1 MRRTARCG
9 GARALSRGAVTTAD
23 QPLIL
28 IVDDDYDFL
37 EINRMILE
45 RAGYRVVTAAEPQQA
60 LTKMA
65 KEKPD
70 LVISDLMMTALDS
83 GFSFARSIKE
93 DPRFAGVPVILSTS
107 VSSAMG
113 LDFRPRSAQE
123 TAQMNVDAYF
133 DKPLVPAKLL
143 AKIAELLAGRSGRT
157 GAAAPEAGDA
167 AGGAAAEGAA
177 PGQTGGD

>member
-1 MRRTARCG
+1 M
-9 GARALSRGAVTTAD
+9 TTVE

-70 LVISDLMMTALDS
+70 LVISDLMMTSLDS
-83 GFSFARSIKE
+83 GFSFARSHQRGPAIRGRPG
-93 DPRFAGVPVILSTS
+93 DPLHL
-107 VSSAMG
+107 G
-113 LDFRPRSAQE
+113 LQRHGPRLPARARPRR
-123 TAQMNVDAYF
+123 
-133 DKPLVPAKLL
+133 P
-143 AKIAELLAGRSGRT
+143 RR
-157 GAAAPEAGDA
+157 
-167 AGGAAAEGAA
+167 
-177 PGQTGGD
+177 

>member
-1 MRRTARCG
+1 
-9 GARALSRGAVTTAD
+9 
-23 QPLIL
+23 L

-65 KEKPD
+65 EEKPD
-70 LVISDLMMTALDS
+70 LVISDLMMTSLDS
-83 GFSFARSIKE
+83 GFFFARTIKE
-93 DPRFAGVPVILSTS
+93 DPRYADVPVILSTS

-113 LDFRPRSAQE
+113 LDFRPRSAEE

-143 AKIAELLAGRSGRT
+143 AKIGELLAARGKPS
-157 GAAAPEAGDA
+157 
-167 AGGAAAEGAA
+167 AGGAAEA
-177 PGQTGGD
+177 D